1 MTIPGALIAQQSYS
15 FRAGKNTMDTLTGK
29 NALLTGGSRGIG
41 PIIAHRLAREG
52 VNLALAARSA
62 DKLEE
67 AAHALSRLDI
77 RAIAVPADLTD
88 AAQVESLFQRAEAE
102 LGPIDILINNAAI
115 EQVSY
120 FAQISPA
127 QIQALVTTNLTA
139 PLLLTRL
146 ALPGMLARRSGHIV
160 NIASIAGKKAPP
172 YNAVY
177 GATKAAL
184 IEWSGALRG
193 ELEGTGVGVSVVCPG
208 FIGETGMFVDNYR
221 SKRPPWFM
229 GESPPEAVA
238 QAVLRAIRKDQQELL
253 VTPRPAR
260 LGLALYALWPELG
273 NAFLKWVGVTNLF
286 REVAAAQD

>member
-1 MTIPGALIAQQSYS
+1 
-15 FRAGKNTMDTLTGK
+15 MDIVAGK

-41 PIIAHRLAREG
+41 PIIAELLARQG
-52 VNLALAARSA
+52 VNLALVARAADR
-62 DKLEE
+62 LET
-67 AAHALSRLDI
+67 AAQALSRLGV

-88 AAQVESLFQRAEAE
+88 AAQAESLFQRAEVE

-115 EQVSY
+115 EQVSH
-120 FAQISPA
+120 FAHLSPA
-127 QIQALVTTNLTA
+127 EIQALITTNLIA

-146 ALPGMLARRSGHIV
+146 VLPGMLARGSGHIV

-193 ELEGTGVGVSVVCPG
+193 ELAGTGVGVSAICPG
-208 FIGETGMFVDNYR
+208 FISQTGMFVDNYQG
-221 SKRPPWFM
+221 KRPPWLM
-229 GESPPEAVA
+229 GESPPEAIA
-238 QAVLRAIRKDQQELL
+238 QAVLRAIRQNRHELL

-273 NAFLKWVGVTNLF
+273 NAFLKWVGIFDLF
-286 REVAAAQD
+286 HEVAEKQAESKEPLA

>member
-1 MTIPGALIAQQSYS
+1 MKLLA
-15 FRAGKNTMDTLTGK
+15 GK

-41 PIIAHRLAREG
+41 PVIAQALARQG
-52 VNLALAARSA
+52 VNLALMARSVVR
-62 DKLEE
+62 LETV
-67 AAHALSRLDI
+67 AQSLSGFGVRTVP
-77 RAIAVPADLTD
+77 VPADLADT
-88 AAQVESLFQRAEAE
+88 AQMETLFQRVEGE
-102 LGPIDILINNAAI
+102 LGPVDLLVNNAAV
-115 EQVSY
+115 EQVSH
-120 FAQISPA
+120 FVHLPPVEM
-127 QIQALVTTNLTA
+127 QALVTTNLTA

-146 ALPGMLARRSGHIV
+146 ALPGMLARGSGHIV

-193 ELEGTGVGVSVVCPG
+193 ELAGSGVGVSVVCPG
-208 FIGETGMFVDNYR
+208 FIGETGMFVDNYQG
-221 SKRPPWFM
+221 KRPPWLM

-238 QAVLRAIRKDQQELL
+238 QAVLRAIRQNRQEIL

-273 NAFLKWVGVTNLF
+273 NMFLKWVGVTELF
-286 REVAAAQD
+286 RRVAENPHSGE